1 MAQHVY
7 TVRGTTKGGNG
18 AGWSEAAN
26 EACESL
32 FERLERK
39 YGEGK
44 VKFVSVKPI
53 EFTAEPHPNPGS
65 IQTFGTTITV
75 TVEHP

>member
-7 TVRGTTKGGNG
+7 TVRGTSNGAAG

-26 EACESL
+26 EASQSL
-32 FERLERK
+32 FQRLEDK
-39 YGEGK
+39 YGQGK
-44 VKFVSVKPI
+44 VRFVSIKPV
-53 EFTAEPHPNPGS
+53 EFSADPHPNPGS
-65 IQTFGTTITV
+65 IQTFGTTITI